1 MSKFSQYPEKSS
13 AGSGDFVLITD
24 VSDTSSSPSGTTKK
38 LQVQNIAPGLAAVNA
53 SISGLGSSI
62 TTNATNIATAQT
74 TATNAATAASTAQT
88 TANTAVSNAATAQ
101 AGVNSN
107 ATALT
112 ALNSTVSAHTT
123 QLATVNAGFIRFPTA
138 ARTINGLGDSI
149 TAGSNQ
155 WQNSVLPSY
164 ATAQI
169 PAWQP
174 STAYT
179 VGQCV
184 SNGTGGYYYRC
195 TVAGTSA
202 SSGGPSGTTTVTDG
216 GVTWAYL
223 TPTSL
228 KSANSFLMW
237 VEAFSNGAVKFD
249 QNQGYT
255 GLTNGLTKGFVVNG
269 GSGYTAP
276 TISMGGGMS
285 ATLQVTGGVITGVTI
300 TNPGLPS
307 TYPVPYTITDSS
319 GSGAVLSFAAVPTGT
334 FGTTGN
340 RMQDILAML
349 PDAIAS
355 TIDIFTVLGGTNNV
369 TDITSASTAAATI
382 TAVTSG
388 LKSIY
393 EGLMNAGK
401 AVIAITILPRYNTGP
416 FQLGAI
422 MTINRWIRDYCRGEP
437 RANPGGYR
445 NIILADP
452 TGFLTDGTK
461 GYLANA
467 QSGNQPIGGIGG
479 VAGAV
484 TRDGLHPNPKG
495 AQLIAI
501 AVLNALQK
509 YTGVLQQYS
518 PHAYAMG
525 DGYNREQNPGG
536 NMLEGLPWNPSTFYG
551 TVGNLCQLNGNVYRL
566 TIGGTSGTTGPSG
579 TSTSTDGSC
588 TWAYVR
594 PNGISVG
601 ASGTAGTNTA
611 ATGITFTGSLATGMQ
626 LLRTG
631 GSASGTITESI
642 ESPWSNNQP
651 GQRQVLNFSLGTGTN
666 AEQWKLLY
674 ANGGIAT
681 FGVDSGLLGTE
692 YFVWELDVEITAAL
706 NLQYIGAIF
715 QETNSRLSAQAGVG
729 ASGTGFTMLADTGE
743 VMARPLSGRHLLT
756 TQPMILPAGSSSMNC
771 GLLMGFD
778 ASGAAGSATATLKI
792 NNACLRRAYV

>member
-1 MSKFSQYPEKSS
+1 MATTPINLGTAGNDGTGDKLRDAFTKVNQNFADVGTSLSS
-13 AGSGDFVLITD
+13 LNTTLSGAIGNIT
-24 VSDTSSSPSGTTKK
+24 
-38 LQVQNIAPGLAAVNA
+38 
-53 SISGLGSSI
+53 
-62 TTNATNIATAQT
+62 TAQT
-74 TATNAATAASTAQT
+74 TATNASTAASAAQA
-88 TANTAVSNAATAQ
+88 TANTGVANAATAQ

-107 ATALT
+107 ATALST
-112 ALNSTVSAHTT
+112 LNSTVSTHTT
-123 QLATVNAGFIRFPTA
+123 QLATVNNGFIRFPTA
-138 ARTINGLGDSI
+138 ARTLNGLGDSI

-155 WQNSVLPSY
+155 WQNSVLPAY

-174 STAYT
+174 STAYA

-184 SNGTGGYYYRC
+184 GSGAGGYYYRC
-195 TVAGTSA
+195 TAAGTSA

-216 GVTWAYL
+216 TVTWAYL
-223 TPTSL
+223 TPSSL
-228 KSANSFLMW
+228 KSSNSFLMW
-237 VEAFSNGAVKFD
+237 VEAFSNGAVRFD
-249 QNQGYT
+249 QGQGYT
-255 GLTNGLTKGFVVNG
+255 GLTGGLARGFVVNG
-269 GSGYTAP
+269 GSGYTNP
-276 TISMGGGMS
+276 TVALAGGMA

-300 TNPGLPS
+300 TNPGQPG
-307 TYPVPYTITDSS
+307 TYPVPYTISDST

-334 FGTTGN
+334 FATTGN
-340 RMQDILAML
+340 RIQDILAML
-349 PDAIAS
+349 PDAVAS

-369 TDITSASTAAATI
+369 TDITSASSAAATI
-382 TAVTSG
+382 AAVTAG
-388 LKSIY
+388 LKAIY

-401 AVIAITILPRYNTGP
+401 AVIAIPILPRYNTGP
-416 FQLGAI
+416 LQLGAI
-422 MTINRWIRDYCRGEP
+422 MTINRWVRDYCRGEP

-518 PHAYAMG
+518 PHAYCMG

-536 NMLEGLPWNPSTFYG
+536 NVLEGLPWNPSTFYG
-551 TVGNLCQLNGNVYRL
+551 TIGNMCQNNGNVYRL

-579 TSTSTDGSC
+579 TGTATDGSC

-611 ATGITFTGSLATGMQ
+611 ATGITFTGSLASGMQ
-626 LLRTG
+626 LLRVG
-631 GSASGTITESI
+631 GTAGGTIAESI

-651 GQRQVLNFSLGTGTN
+651 GQRQVLNFSLGGGTN
-666 AEQWKLLY
+666 AEQWKLIY
-674 ANGGIAT
+674 ANGTLAT
-681 FGVDSGLLGTE
+681 FGIDPALLGTE
-692 YFVWELDVEITAAL
+692 YFVWEVDLEITAAS
-706 NLQYIGAIF
+706 NLQYVGATL
-715 QETNSRLSAQAGVG
+715 QETTSRLSAQVGVG
-729 ASGTGFTMLADTGE
+729 VSGAGLAMLADTGE
-743 VMARPLSGRHLLT
+743 ALSRPLGGRHLLAT
-756 TQPMILPAGSSSMNC
+756 HPMILPVGAASVNC
-771 GLLMGFD
+771 GLLVGFD
-778 ASGAAGSATATLKI
+778 ASGAAGSAMATLKI
-792 NNACLRRAYV
+792 NNACLRRAYA